1 MKRIAIVILTLISV
15 STPAQTTF
23 KAYVNESV
31 VGETERFRI
40 TFEANDRWSDFHP
53 PDFGPFRVVGGPS
66 QQQSTN
72 IVNGSM
78 STTFSYSYILQP
90 TQTGTFTIGPA
101 RARLEGEA
109 RKTNAVEIKVVS
121 QAEKPRDSND
131 PYAIAE
137 RSNILRV
144 FVSKRDVY
152 VGEPITVTYKLYYAG
167 QIRNY
172 TGQTPNLNGFF
183 KEEIELKNQREERE
197 NYNGKLFNVATLK
210 KYVLIP
216 QKTGELE
223 IDAFVLDLETAVPTR
238 QRDFF
243 GRPVYQNVSYT
254 AKSPV
259 VKVDVAALPA
269 AGRPSNFSGAVGEY
283 SFEVSLIDT
292 SVTADESATLTVDVS
307 GIGNL
312 KLFELPE
319 PEIPN
324 SIEAYDPKYSERIS
338 PNSRGLQGSR
348 KNEYLLI
355 PRFNGA
361 YKIPEMTFSYFDTRN
376 SEYVQLES
384 PQFTLKVT
392 GGSEDPSGVSS
403 VGGVGQRGREGVDY
417 LNEDILFIKTELGRT
432 VDPSGGFRTGVM
444 RWLAYVIGL
453 LAFAGAMIWRRR
465 KADEAADVAG
475 QKRRKARKLATKR
488 LAEAKKKLDAGAHR
502 KFYEEIARALEGYV
516 RDKLQMDLAG
526 LGLDRV
532 LDELGNHGASGE
544 QQARV
549 KELWD
554 TASFARY
561 APSGGAASEERHYRE
576 TLELI
581 TELEDVL
588 K

>member
-1 MKRIAIVILTLISV
+1 MKKITFAIFTLISFAGM
-15 STPAQTTF
+15 AQTTF

-31 VGETERFRI
+31 VGENERFRI
-40 TFEANDRWSDFHP
+40 TFEANGRWSDFQP
-53 PDFGPFRVVGGPS
+53 PNFGPFRVAGGPS

-72 IVNGSM
+72 IVNGNM

-101 RARLEGEA
+101 KAKINGES
-109 RKTNAVEIKVVS
+109 RKTNALEVKVVP
-121 QAEKPRDSND
+121 QAQKPRDAND

-137 RSNILRV
+137 RSNFLRV
-144 FVSKRDVY
+144 FVSKRNVY
-152 VGEPITVTYKLYYAG
+152 VGEPITVTYKLYYAS

-172 TGQTPNLNGFF
+172 TGQAPNLNGFF
-183 KEEIELKNQREERE
+183 KEEIELKDQREERE
-197 NYNGKLFNVATLK
+197 TYKGKLFNVATLK

-223 IDAFVLDLETAVPTR
+223 IDPFEMDLETAVPTQ

-243 GRPVYQNVSYT
+243 GRPVYQTVSYT
-254 AKSPV
+254 ARSPLL
-259 VKVDVAALPA
+259 KIDVAALPA

-283 SFEVSLIDT
+283 SFEVSLSDT
-292 SVTADESATLTVDVS
+292 VVSADESATLTVDVS

-312 KLFELPE
+312 KLFELPT
-319 PEIPN
+319 PEVPS

-338 PNSRGLQGSR
+338 ANSRGLQGSR
-348 KNEYLLI
+348 QNEYLLI
-355 PRFNGA
+355 PRFNGS
-361 YKIPEMTFSYFDTRN
+361 YKIPEMTFSYFDTRKG
-376 SEYVQLES
+376 EYVQLES
-384 PQFTLKVT
+384 PEFTLRVSGGDDAP
-392 GGSEDPSGVSS
+392 GGSAGGGGVSA
-403 VGGVGQRGREGVDY
+403 RGREGVDY
-417 LNEDILFIKTELGRT
+417 LNEDILFIKTDAGRA
-432 VDPSGGFRTGVM
+432 VDATSQFRTSWT
-444 RWLAYVIGL
+444 RWIVYVLGL
-453 LAFAGAMIWRRR
+453 IAFAGAVLWRRKR
-465 KADEAADVAG
+465 ADMAADVAG
-475 QKRRKARKLATKR
+475 QKRRKARKVATKR
-488 LAEAKKKLDAGAHR
+488 LAEAKQKLDSGAHR
-502 KFYEEIARALEGYV
+502 EFYEEIARALEGYV

-532 LDELGNHGASGE
+532 LDELGTHGAPE
-544 QQARV
+544 ALQVRV

-561 APSGGAASEERHYRE
+561 APSGSEAAEDRHYRE